1 MRFIP
6 TVIHGAA
13 DYVVGLIVM
22 ALPFVL
28 DLHGGQGWFF
38 LALGAS
44 AVFYSLLTDYELGIV
59 RVLPVRIHLLLDAVF
74 GLAMLTAP
82 SLLYLTEAASAVSYA
97 IGVSALILTA
107 TTRTQAV
114 GTAARH

>member
-6 TVIHGAA
+6 TAIHGAA
-13 DYVVGLIVM
+13 DYVVGLSVM

-28 DLHGGQGWFF
+28 DLHGAQRWFF
-38 LALGAS
+38 LALGAL

-59 RVLPVRIHLLLDAVF
+59 RVLRVRFHLLLDAVF

-82 SLLYLTEAASAVSYA
+82 SLLDLPKAASAVSYA
-97 IGVSALILTA
+97 VGILALILTA